1 MTIYSIPLSSPKF
14 WPFIT
19 AENLAI
25 HTGRIRK
32 RVIENPISS
41 KPRKPYLHD
50 KVLEEGHSLSLP
62 PPKFSCLPAKYFY
75 DRITVVSEPTTVMME
90 IRWNLFR
97 HRTLTPFRC
106 VKNTEQRSRTRL
118 PQLSLEGTQRCE
130 LGQTPWVL
138 ARSQKARIPCLP
150 RVAGSYTW
158 WSVVMAGPVHGPHC
172 STGWPNPGSPGFLT
186 QEKCQQQWAKV

>member
-1 MTIYSIPLSSPKF
+1 MTIYSIPLSSPEF

-32 RVIENPISS
+32 RVFDNPISS
-41 KPRKPYLHD
+41 KPRKPHLLD

-62 PPKFSCLPAKYFY
+62 PPKFSCLPAKYFC

-106 VKNTEQRSRTRL
+106 VKNTEQRGRTRL
-118 PQLSLEGTQRCE
+118 PQLSLEGTNAVSWGKHLEC
-130 LGQTPWVL
+130 
-138 ARSQKARIPCLP
+138 
-150 RVAGSYTW
+150 
-158 WSVVMAGPVHGPHC
+158 
-172 STGWPNPGSPGFLT
+172 
-186 QEKCQQQWAKV
+186 